1 MLGQTRPAGHA
12 RAGHARAGHAQEG
25 HAWEGL
31 RQARLGQTRL
41 GKATLR
47 QFERS
52 LKTGHWSKL
61 EEDLEQT
68 FSVL

>member
-1 MLGQTRPAGHA
+1 MLGQATLW
-12 RAGHARAGHAQEG
+12 RAT
-25 HAWEGL
+25 L
-31 RQARLGQTRL
+31 RQAIVGQAKFMQAML